1 MLRRISAVVAVLG
14 LSALALV
21 GCSSSTSNASCER
34 PHADSSALGL
44 IAASGEVGKP
54 TLSVKDP
61 VHVSRTSFVDETV
74 GTGTRVTAETQDVAF
89 SITLANGATGET
101 LVATPTEARPLSG
114 WREHYAG
121 LADMMMCATE
131 GSRIVGAMPV
141 DAVSPEAASS
151 MGLGEGDSIAVVLDL
166 QRVYLAAADGAPQY
180 NDRPGMPSVVLA
192 PSGAPGI
199 IVPDAAPPVDLA
211 VEVLKRGDGPAV
223 TNADSIRVH
232 YTGAT
237 WADRKV
243 FDSTWESGASAVVTL
258 DGVVPGFA
266 KALEGATVGSQL
278 LMVIPPE
285 LGYGEKGS
293 GAIPGGATLVFVVD
307 VLGVDQKPATSQ

>member
-1 MLRRISAVVAVLG
+1 MLRRISAVVAVIG
-14 LSALALV
+14 LSAFALV
-21 GCSSSTSNASCER
+21 GCSSSAPNASCER
-34 PHADSSALGL
+34 PHAESSALGL
-44 IAASGEVGKP
+44 IDASGEVGKP

-101 LVATPTEARPLSG
+101 LVATPTDARPLSG

-151 MGLGEGDSIAVVLDL
+151 MGLSKGDSIAVVLDL

-199 IVPDAAPPVDLA
+199 IVPDAAPPADLA
-211 VEVLKRGDGPAV
+211 VEVLKRGDGPTV
-223 TNADSIRVH
+223 TDADSIRVQ
-232 YTGAT
+232 YTGVT

-266 KALEGATVGSQL
+266 KALEGATVGSQI

-307 VLGVDQKPATSQ
+307 VLGVDQKPAASQ